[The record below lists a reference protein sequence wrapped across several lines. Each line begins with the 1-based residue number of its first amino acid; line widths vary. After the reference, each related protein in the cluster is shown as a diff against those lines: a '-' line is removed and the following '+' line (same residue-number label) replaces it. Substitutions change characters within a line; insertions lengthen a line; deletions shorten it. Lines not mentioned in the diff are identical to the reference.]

1 MAIRDLICKL
11 IYWSSC
17 HSQFF
22 NSWFYKWLEQIVCI
36 GQSADMQIRLLNDG
50 LSCLLYVQ
58 KIMNQEVC
66 FFIQHLIGF
75 LLKITD
81 GDNCF
86 MYDTNKIGIL
96 RNILQDEQDGQI
108 LLFWANLNKRNP
120 FFKAVGIKP
129 YWYYES
135 WWPRN
140 WM

>member
-1 MAIRDLICKL
+1 
-11 IYWSSC
+11 
-17 HSQFF
+17 
-22 NSWFYKWLEQIVCI
+22 
-36 GQSADMQIRLLNDG
+36 MQIRLLNDG

-86 MYDTNKIGIL
+86 MYDTNKNGIL

-108 LLFWANLNKRNP
+108 LLF
-120 FFKAVGIKP
+120 
-129 YWYYES
+129 
-135 WWPRN
+135 
-140 WM
+140 